1 MNLTV
6 IPLHVYLCFSL
17 KDSTLLYVRTYG
29 NASDIFYGIMWVVQ
43 DIGNFKKKKSPTFFK
58 NKCRGKEFK
67 TAKLN
72 A

>member
-43 DIGNFKKKKSPTFFK
+43 DIGNFKKKKAPPSS
-58 NKCRGKEFK
+58 K
-67 TAKLN
+67 TNAEGRNLKLLS
-72 A
+72 

>member
-43 DIGNFKKKKSPTFFK
+43 DIGNFKKKKKKAPPSS
-58 NKCRGKEFK
+58 K
-67 TAKLN
+67 TNAEGRNLKLLS
-72 A
+72 

>member
-29 NASDIFYGIMWVVQ
+29 NASDIFYGIMRVVQ
-43 DIGNFKKKKSPTFFK
+43 DIGNFKKKKKAPPSS
-58 NKCRGKEFK
+58 K
-67 TAKLN
+67 TNAEGRNLKLLS
-72 A
+72 